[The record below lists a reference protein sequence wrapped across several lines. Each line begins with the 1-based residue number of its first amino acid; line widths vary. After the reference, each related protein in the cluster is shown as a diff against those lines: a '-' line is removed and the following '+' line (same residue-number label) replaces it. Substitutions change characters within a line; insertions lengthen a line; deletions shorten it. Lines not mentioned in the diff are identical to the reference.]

1 MKILLRGHLLRARIV
16 LEQAD
21 ARVVVPREAVQTIV
35 GESVVFTPGDHGF
48 VATPVQTGLADDSGI
63 EIRGGL
69 QPNDRYVAAGA
80 FALKAQMV
88 TSGMDP
94 HAGHGH

>member
-1 MKILLRGHLLRARIV
+1 VKQIEAN
-16 LEQAD
+16 
-21 ARVVVPREAVQTIV
+21 VVVPREAIQRIE
-35 GESVVFTPGDHGF
+35 GEFVVFTPSEHGF
-48 VATPVQTGLADDSGI
+48 VATPVQIGTEGEAGI
-63 EIRGGL
+63 EILSGL
-69 QPNDRYVAAGA
+69 KPNDPYVAAGA